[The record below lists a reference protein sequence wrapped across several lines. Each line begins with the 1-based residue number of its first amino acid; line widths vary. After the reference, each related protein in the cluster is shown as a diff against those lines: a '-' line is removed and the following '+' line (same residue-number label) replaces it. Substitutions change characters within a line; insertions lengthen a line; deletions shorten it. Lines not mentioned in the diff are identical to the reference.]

1 MRNTFKVTPII
12 LAGGSGTRLWPVS
25 RGAMP
30 KQFCK
35 ISTEASLFQQTVK
48 RVSNNALFNS
58 PIIVLNQEHKEIV
71 DQQMMEVGINP
82 RLLVCEPAG
91 RDTAAAIGLAVSL
104 LDKPEEDV
112 ALVLPSDHHIDNQD
126 EFESVVKQA
135 NYAAMDGKSIVTFGI
150 KPTRPETGYGYIR
163 AGEKRGSLNIHD
175 LDIFLEKPDKEL
187 AEELIQDENIYW
199 NAGIFLFHPQLV
211 HDEIKTN
218 VPELY
223 LQVKTSIC
231 HGRQE
236 EHVFYPDRWLFEGI
250 SPISFDYAVM
260 EKTAH
265 AAVVP
270 ADILWSDMGS
280 WEAVW
285 ERNTKDKDDNSII
298 GETYCENT
306 SGSLVISDGPAV
318 AVSGLSDVVVVAQND
333 AILVTSKKDTQLVK
347 KLVGQMQIKNEM
359 LVESNARVSNI
370 WGERTILHN
379 AGTHQVSTLKI
390 LPHREL
396 SDQNYRKNEKSLFI
410 KSGTVFFAG
419 ENKLEKYSANQRIE
433 INAETSFCLQN
444 LSDEPVEIIEV
455 QQIASVQKPG
465 FQYHPSINLQEFSRD
480 ETHIA

>member
-48 RVSNNALFNS
+48 RVSNADLFNA
-58 PIIVLNQEHKEIV
+58 PIVVLNEEHKDIV
-71 DQQMMEVGINP
+71 DQQMMEVGIDA

-112 ALVLPSDHHIDNQD
+112 ALVLPSDHHIDNQG

-187 AEELIQDENIYW
+187 AEQLIQDENIYW
-199 NAGIFLFHPQLV
+199 NAGIFMFHPQLV
-211 HDEIKTN
+211 HDEIKNN

-223 LQVKTSIC
+223 LQVRTAIC
-231 HGRQE
+231 HGKQDG
-236 EHVFYPDRWLFEGI
+236 HVFYPDRWLFEGI
-250 SPISFDYAVM
+250 TPISFDYAVM
-260 EKTAH
+260 EKTDH

-285 ERNTKDKDDNSII
+285 ERNEKDQHDNSII

-318 AVSGLSDVVVVAQND
+318 AVSGLTDIVVVAQND

-347 KLVGQMQIKNEM
+347 KLVGQMQVKNES
-359 LVESNARVSNI
+359 LVDSNAKVSSR
-370 WGERTILHN
+370 WGMKTVLHN
-379 AGTHQVSTLKI
+379 CGTHQVSTLTI
-390 LPHREL
+390 LPHQEI
-396 SDQNYRKNEKSLFI
+396 SNQNYNQDKKSLFVR
-410 KSGTVFFAG
+410 SGNIFFAG
-419 ENKLEKYSANQRIE
+419 ENKLEKLSANQRVEIE
-433 INAETSFCLQN
+433 AESKFCLQN
-444 LSDEPVEIIEV
+444 LSEEPVEIIEV
-455 QQIASVQKPG
+455 QQSVAIQKSG
-465 FQYHPSINLQEFSRD
+465 FQYHPNYDPQEFSSN
-480 ETHIA
+480 ETRPA

>member
-35 ISTEASLFQQTVK
+35 ISTAASLFQKTIE
-48 RVSNNALFNS
+48 RVSNKALFNA
-58 PIIVLNQEHKEIV
+58 PIIVLNEEHKDIV
-71 DQQMMEVGINP
+71 DQQMMEVGIEP

-104 LDKPEEDV
+104 LDHPEEDV
-112 ALVLPSDHHIDNQD
+112 ALVLPSDHHIDNQS

-135 NYAAMDGKSIVTFGI
+135 NYAAVDGKSIVTFGI

-187 AEELIQDENIYW
+187 AEELIQDKNIYW
-199 NAGIFLFHPQLV
+199 NAGIFMFHPRLV
-211 HDEIKTN
+211 EEELKNNT
-218 VPELY
+218 PELY
-223 LQVKTSIC
+223 LQVRTAIC
-231 HGRQE
+231 HGKQE
-236 EHVFYPDRWLFEGI
+236 DQVFYPDRWLFEGI
-250 SPISFDYAVM
+250 TPISFDYAVM
-260 EKTAH
+260 ENTAH

-285 ERNTKDKDDNSII
+285 ERNEKDKDDNSII

-318 AVSGLSDVVVVAQND
+318 AVSGLSDIVVVAQND
-333 AILVTSKKDTQLVK
+333 AILVTSRKDTQLVK
-347 KLVGQMQIKNEM
+347 KLVGQMQVKNVN
-359 LVESNARVSNI
+359 LVESNAKVTSR
-370 WGERTILHN
+370 WGEKVVIHN
-379 AGTHQVSTLKI
+379 SDTHQVASLTI

-396 SDQNYRKNEKSLFI
+396 SDQNYSRHQKSLFV
-410 KSGTVFFAG
+410 KSGNVFFAG
-419 ENKLEKYSANQRIE
+419 ENKLEKVSANQRIE
-433 INAETSFCLQN
+433 IEADTSFCLQN
-444 LSDEPVEIIEV
+444 LGDEPVEIIEV
-455 QQIASVQKPG
+455 QQSTEVQKTG
-465 FQYHPSINLQEFSRD
+465 FQYHPNFCPQD
-480 ETHIA
+480 YVTGANQTV